1 MEENCGELIFPTK
14 SHRLYDPVKQI
25 AFINLNRYYWRK
37 YNDFF
42 FLTYQLAERARGV
55 VHVMLNGTRQHFLD
69 KQIFPTFM
77 DDRFELLFAFID

>member
-1 MEENCGELIFPTK
+1 M
-14 SHRLYDPVKQI
+14 SHRLYGPVKQV

-37 YNDFF
+37 YKIFS
-42 FLTYQLAERARGV
+42 LIYQLAERARGV
-55 VHVMLNGTRQHFLD
+55 VHVMLNGTRQHFVD